1 MGRNRPIRH
10 RGKDGLG
17 EMAAKPI
24 RWSGCWNSVVC
35 RGRGWPHALRRS
47 PYVLAPFVLCFLFQ
61 LVSDA
66 EIKPV
71 RRILILNEVGPSF
84 PIINLI
90 DQGIRS
96 GLDNAPYKLEFYHE
110 YLETL
115 LFPDAAD
122 QKQFREFYIRK
133 YENRRPDLIIT
144 VGPAPL
150 RFMLDAHKE
159 FFPGVPVIFC
169 LPNGLVPGG
178 PAVDSDFTGVDTDFA
193 AEETVRA
200 ALRLQPDTE
209 HVIVVGG
216 VANYDRQ
223 REAIVKQQLK
233 TYEEHL
239 DISYLTD
246 LAMPALLERLKH
258 LPKNTVVLM
267 TAIGQD
273 AAGTRFTS
281 SETGPMIS
289 AAANA
294 PVFSLADVY
303 LGHGEVG
310 GDLAD
315 LTGQGKAVAGL
326 SLRILRGEKPHDIP
340 PVRGVDSYKFDWR
353 ALRRWGFR
361 ERDLPPG
368 SIVVFRELS
377 IWERTRWVWISALLV
392 ILFLAAVATYLQYS
406 RTQLKLARDAQSQLS
421 GLLINA
427 QEQERRRLASE
438 LHDDF
443 SQRVALLVFG
453 LGEVQDTVPNLSNGV
468 KQKLQH
474 LMESA
479 SELGD
484 DLHTISHRLHS
495 STLDALGLVRG
506 LNALCRDFTA
516 GQNIEIDFSSQDV
529 PTHVQPD
536 VALCLFRIVQEA
548 LQNLKKHSGAA
559 RAQVNLRRTG
569 NILFLFIHDEG
580 KGVDVSQLNQ
590 KIGLGIGSM
599 RGRAQLL
606 GGQFEIHSEPGKGT
620 TIEVWVPLEAE
631 LTPTTST
638 A

>member
-1 MGRNRPIRH
+1 
-10 RGKDGLG
+10 
-17 EMAAKPI
+17 
-24 RWSGCWNSVVC
+24 
-35 RGRGWPHALRRS
+35 
-47 PYVLAPFVLCFLFQ
+47 
-61 LVSDA
+61 
-66 EIKPV
+66 
-71 RRILILNEVGPSF
+71 
-84 PIINLI
+84 
-90 DQGIRS
+90 
-96 GLDNAPYKLEFYHE
+96 
-110 YLETL
+110 
-115 LFPDAAD
+115 
-122 QKQFREFYIRK
+122 
-133 YENRRPDLIIT
+133 
-144 VGPAPL
+144 
-150 RFMLDAHKE
+150 
-159 FFPGVPVIFC
+159 
-169 LPNGLVPGG
+169 
-178 PAVDSDFTGVDTDFA
+178 
-193 AEETVRA
+193 
-200 ALRLQPDTE
+200 
-209 HVIVVGG
+209 
-216 VANYDRQ
+216 
-223 REAIVKQQLK
+223 
-233 TYEEHL
+233 
-239 DISYLTD
+239 
-246 LAMPALLERLKH
+246 MPALLERLKH

-326 SLRILRGEKPHDIP
+326 SLRILRGEKPQDIP

-368 SIVVFRELS
+368 SIVLFRELS
-377 IWERTRWVWISALLV
+377 IWERTRWIWISALL
-392 ILFLAAVATYLQYS
+392 IMLFLAALASYLQYS
-406 RTQLKLARDAQSQLS
+406 RKQLKLARDAQSQLS

-468 KQKLQH
+468 KRKLQD
-474 LMESA
+474 LKESA

-484 DLHTISHRLHS
+484 DLHTVSHRLHS

-559 RAQVNLRRTG
+559 RAQVNLRRAG

-580 KGVDVSQLNQ
+580 KGVDISQLNQ
-590 KIGLGIGSM
+590 KMGLGIGSM

-606 GGQFEIHSEPGKGT
+606 GGQFEIHSEPEKGT

-631 LTPTTST
+631 LPPTTST

>member
-1 MGRNRPIRH
+1 
-10 RGKDGLG
+10 
-17 EMAAKPI
+17 MAAKPI
-24 RWSGCWNSVVC
+24 RCSGSWNSVVC
-35 RGRGWPHALRRS
+35 RGRGWPHAFRHY
-47 PYVLAPFVLCFLFQ
+47 PYVLALFVLCFLFQ

-71 RRILILNEVGPSF
+71 RRILILNEVGPWF

-122 QKQFREFYIRK
+122 QNLFREFYIRK

-169 LPNGLVPGG
+169 LPNGLVPGS
-178 PAVDSDFTGVDTDFA
+178 PAMDSDFTGVETDFA

-200 ALRLQPDTE
+200 ALRLQPNTE

-216 VANYDRQ
+216 VAAYDRQ
-223 REAIVKQQLK
+223 RESIVKEQLK

-239 DISYLTD
+239 DISYLTN

-273 AAGTRFTS
+273 AVGTRFTS

-294 PVFSLADVY
+294 PVFSLVDLY
-303 LGHGEVG
+303 FGHGEVG

-315 LTGQGKAVAGL
+315 LAGQGNAVAGL
-326 SLRILRGEKPHDIP
+326 SLRILRGEKPQDIP

-377 IWERTRWVWISALLV
+377 IWERTRWIWISALLI

-406 RTQLKLARDAQSQLS
+406 RTQLKIARDAQSQLS

-453 LGEVQDTVPNLSNGV
+453 LGEVQETVPNLSNGV
-468 KQKLQH
+468 KRKLQD
-474 LMESA
+474 LKELA

-484 DLHTISHRLHS
+484 DLHTVSHRLHS

-506 LNALCRDFTA
+506 LNALCRDFAA

-529 PTHVQPD
+529 PTHVRPD
-536 VALCLFRIVQEA
+536 VALCLFRIVQEG

-559 RAQVNLRRTG
+559 RAQVDLRRAG
-569 NILFLFIHDEG
+569 NTLFLFIHDEG
-580 KGVDVSQLNQ
+580 KGVDIRQLKQ
-590 KIGLGIGSM
+590 KMGLGIESM

-606 GGQFEIHSEPGKGT
+606 GGQFEIYSEPGKGM
-620 TIEVWVPLEAE
+620 TIEVWVPMKAE
-631 LTPTTST
+631 LTPTAST
-638 A
+638 V